1 MLCIVKKTLEAIT
14 KKRHEYVVQVKGNQ
28 QELLEWIRF
37 NTSIKDASPTDVHIS
52 HNKEHGRSEERI
64 CSVYDD
70 LYGIKQEWKS
80 IKSIIKIEATVK
92 HNLSGKITNETR
104 YYISSLSPHKTDAK
118 TFNDIIRS
126 HWSIENRLHH
136 VRDVAFKEDACKVRF
151 NKLPVVFSLMRS
163 FALNLLN
170 LNGIEKKS
178 RARKELAWGIRDVFN
193 LKGV

>member
-1 MLCIVKKTLEAIT
+1 MPCILKKTLEAIT
-14 KKRHEYVVQVKGNQ
+14 KKQHEYIVQVKGNQ

-37 NTSIKDASPTDVHIS
+37 NTSIKDANPIGRHIS
-52 HNKEHGRSEERI
+52 NNKEHGRCEERI

-70 LYGIKQEWKS
+70 IYGIKKEWKS
-80 IKSIIKIEATVK
+80 INSIIKIEATTK
-92 HNLSGKITNETR
+92 HSLSGKITKETR
-104 YYISSLSPHKTDAK
+104 YYASSLSPYKTDAK

-126 HWSIENRLHH
+126 HWSIENSLHH
-136 VRDVAFKEDACKVRF
+136 VRDVAFREDACRVRF
-151 NKLPVVFSLMRS
+151 NKLPVVFSLLRS

-178 RARKELAWGIRDVFN
+178 RARKELAWGIRDVFG